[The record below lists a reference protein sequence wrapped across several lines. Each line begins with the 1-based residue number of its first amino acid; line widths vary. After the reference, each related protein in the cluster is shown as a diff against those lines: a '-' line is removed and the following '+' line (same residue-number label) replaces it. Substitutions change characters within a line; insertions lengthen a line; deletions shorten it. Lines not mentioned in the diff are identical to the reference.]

1 MPPQGA
7 ITKKALESITPERRD
22 LWDELNLPPEIAS
35 FIRKNAK
42 FLQIGLAAL
51 AALIIIWQGLSYY
64 LDVREKK
71 SAALL
76 TQAVEEKDEPR
87 RRDLFNQIMTEY
99 SRSEAA
105 VWSRVELAHE
115 AAMAGNYE
123 EAVKMYTEALDRTS
137 GKSPLLPLLELGIAN
152 SLESKNEFDQAAE
165 HYTRLTQLSGF
176 APEGYLGLGR
186 VYERKN
192 DPDKAKEAYEKY
204 LAAIKDQPGEM
215 KGWVEERLSRLI
227 K

>member
-35 FIRKNAK
+35 FIRKNARL
-42 FLQIGLAAL
+42 LQIGLATLVAL
-51 AALIIIWQGLSYY
+51 LIVWQSFSHY

-76 TQAVEEKDEPR
+76 AQAMEEKDEPR
-87 RRDLFNQIMTEY
+87 RRDLLNRIMTEY
-99 SRSEAA
+99 SRSEAS

-115 AAMAGNYE
+115 AAKAGNYE
-123 EAVKMYTEALDRTS
+123 ESVKMYTEALDRTS
-137 GKSPLLPLLELGIAN
+137 GKSPILPLLELGIAS
-152 SLESKNEFDQAAE
+152 SLESKNELDQAAE

-192 DPDKAKEAYEKY
+192 DPAKAKEAYEKY
-204 LAAIKDQPGEM
+204 LAAVKDQPGEM
-215 KGWVEERLSRLI
+215 KAWVEERLARLG